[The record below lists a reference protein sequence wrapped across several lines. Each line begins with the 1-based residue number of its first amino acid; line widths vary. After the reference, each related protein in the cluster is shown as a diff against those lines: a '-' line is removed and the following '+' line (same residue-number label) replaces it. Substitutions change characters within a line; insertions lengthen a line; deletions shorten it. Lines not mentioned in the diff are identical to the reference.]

1 MISWIEA
8 IASGDWNAILG
19 LLTASGT
26 LGFGSICVIIANK
39 FLKYKKS
46 TEEVIA
52 KLEKRLIPVVKEI
65 ANDVKV
71 EIVNEIREDIK
82 VVAESVAISVN
93 NDTNSKIAVIE
104 NVSKLGAKKEVL
116 EASKS
121 KVEEEIAKEEAKKEE
136 TKQVIDK
143 LENNKIETL

>member
-1 MISWIEA
+1 MDSWIQA
-8 IASGDWNAILG
+8 IASGDWTAILG

-26 LGFGSICVIIANK
+26 LGFGSICVAIATK

-52 KLEKRLIPVVKEI
+52 KLENKLLPAFKEI

-71 EIVNEIREDIK
+71 EIIDEIREDIK
-82 VVAESVAISVN
+82 VIGESVAISVN

-116 EASKS
+116 KASKK

-136 TKQVIDK
+136 VKAVVEI
-143 LENNKIETL
+143 LENNKLETL

>member
-1 MISWIEA
+1 MVSWIEA
-8 IASGDWNAILG
+8 IASGDWTAILG

-26 LGFGSICVIIANK
+26 LGFGSICVAIATK

-52 KLEKRLIPVVKEI
+52 KLEKKLLPAFKEI

-71 EIVNEIREDIK
+71 EIVEEIREDLK
-82 VVAESVAISVN
+82 VVAESVAVSVN
-93 NDTNSKIAVIE
+93 QDADSKIVVIE
-104 NVSKLGAKKEVL
+104 NVAKLGVKKEVI
-116 EASKS
+116 AKSKA
-121 KVEEEIAKEEAKKEE
+121 KVEEEIAKEEIKKEE
-136 TKQVIDK
+136 TKQVIEK

>member
-1 MISWIEA
+1 MVSWIEA
-8 IASGDWNAILG
+8 IASGDWTAILG

-26 LGFGSICVIIANK
+26 LGFGGICVAIATK

-52 KLEKRLIPVVKEI
+52 KLEKKLLPAFKEI

-71 EIVNEIREDIK
+71 EIVEEIREDLK
-82 VVAESVAISVN
+82 VVAESVAVSVN
-93 NDTNSKIAVIE
+93 QDADSKIVVIE
-104 NVSKLGAKKEVL
+104 NVAKLGVKKEVI
-116 EASKS
+116 AKSKA

>member
-1 MISWIEA
+1 MVSWIEA

-26 LGFGSICVIIANK
+26 LGFGSICVAIATK

-52 KLEKRLIPVVKEI
+52 KLESKLLPAVREI
-65 ANDVKV
+65 AKDVKA
-71 EIVNEIREDIK
+71 EIVDEIREDLK
-82 VVAESVAISVN
+82 VVAESVAVSVN
-93 NDTNSKIAVIE
+93 QDADSKIVVIE
-104 NVSKLGAKKEVL
+104 NVAKLGVKKEVI
-116 EASKS
+116 AKSKA

>member
-1 MISWIEA
+1 MVSWIEA
-8 IASGDWNAILG
+8 IASGDWTAILG

-26 LGFGSICVIIANK
+26 LGFGSICVAIAAK

-52 KLEKRLIPVVKEI
+52 KLEKKLLPAFKEI

-71 EIVNEIREDIK
+71 EIVEEIREDLK
-82 VVAESVAISVN
+82 VVAESVAVSVN
-93 NDTNSKIAVIE
+93 QDADSKIVVIE
-104 NVSKLGAKKEVL
+104 NVAKLGVKKEVI
-116 EASKS
+116 AKSKA

>member
-1 MISWIEA
+1 MVSWIEA

-26 LGFGSICVIIANK
+26 LGFGSICVAIATK

-52 KLEKRLIPVVKEI
+52 KLESKLLPAVREI
-65 ANDVKV
+65 AKDVKA
-71 EIVNEIREDIK
+71 EIVDEIREDLK
-82 VVAESVAISVN
+82 VVAESVAVSVN
-93 NDTNSKIAVIE
+93 QDADSKIVVIE
-104 NVSKLGAKKEVL
+104 NVAKLGVKKEVI
-116 EASKS
+116 AKSKA

-136 TKQVIDK
+136 TKQVIEK

>member
-1 MISWIEA
+1 MVSWIEA

-52 KLEKRLIPVVKEI
+52 KLEKKLLPAFREIASDVKKEI
-65 ANDVKV
+65 VD
-71 EIVNEIREDIK
+71 EIREDIK
-82 VVAESVAISVN
+82 IVAESVAVSVN
-93 NDTNSKIAVIE
+93 NDTASKIAVID
-104 NVSKLGAKKEVL
+104 NVAKLGAKKEIL
-116 EASKS
+116 ATSKA

-136 TKQVIDK
+136 TKQVIEK

>member
-1 MISWIEA
+1 MVSWIEA
-8 IASGDWNAILG
+8 IASGDWTAILG

-26 LGFGSICVIIANK
+26 LGFGSICIAIATK

-52 KLEKRLIPVVKEI
+52 KLEKKLLPAFKEI

-71 EIVNEIREDIK
+71 EIVEEIREDLK
-82 VVAESVAISVN
+82 VVAESVAVSVN
-93 NDTNSKIAVIE
+93 QDADSKIVVIE
-104 NVSKLGAKKEVL
+104 NVAKLGVKKEVI
-116 EASKS
+116 AKSKA

-136 TKQVIDK
+136 TKQVIEK

>member
-1 MISWIEA
+1 MVSWIEA

-52 KLEKRLIPVVKEI
+52 KLEKKLLPAFKEI

-71 EIVNEIREDIK
+71 EIVEEIREDLK
-82 VVAESVAISVN
+82 VVAESVAVSVN
-93 NDTNSKIAVIE
+93 QDADSKIVVIE
-104 NVSKLGAKKEVL
+104 NVAKLGVKKEVI
-116 EASKS
+116 AKSKA
-121 KVEEEIAKEEAKKEE
+121 KVEEEIAREEAKKEE
-136 TKQVIDK
+136 AKQVIDK

>member
-1 MISWIEA
+1 MTSWIEA
-8 IASGDWNAILG
+8 IAAGDLQAILA
-19 LLTASGT
+19 LFTTFLST
-26 LGFGSICVIIANK
+26 GFGTALVVLATN

-52 KLEKRLIPVVKEI
+52 KLEKKLLPAFKEI

-71 EIVNEIREDIK
+71 EIVEEIREDLK
-82 VVAESVAISVN
+82 VVAESVAVSVN
-93 NDTNSKIAVIE
+93 QDADSKIVVIE
-104 NVSKLGAKKEVL
+104 NVAKLGVKKEVI
-116 EASKS
+116 AKSKA